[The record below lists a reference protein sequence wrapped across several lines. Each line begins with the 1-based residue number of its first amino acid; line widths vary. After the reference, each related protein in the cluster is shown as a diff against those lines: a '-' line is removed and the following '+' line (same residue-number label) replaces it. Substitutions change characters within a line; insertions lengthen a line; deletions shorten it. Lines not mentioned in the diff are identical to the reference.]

1 MKLKPLIAAIL
12 LFFQHPVL
20 ADIVTDGT
28 VGDASNIGRVQ
39 PINPTSAGQLTIGQ
53 ELGSLK
59 GGNLFHS
66 FQQFDIEKNETAT
79 FTGDDTIQNVISRVT
94 GGNKS
99 HINGILR
106 SEVGSADFYFINPAG
121 VVFEENSQVDVPAS
135 FHISTAG
142 ELIFDDGSSFSAL
155 NPEAST
161 LTVATPEAFGFTS
174 GQNGSLEIIGGQ
186 LVFKPGANVSLSAN
200 SLNIKQKA
208 SLTVEHGPPSER
220 LSPIEEPGIRLDL
233 AAIDSSTTQEIPI
246 TGVAKTE
253 ATGGELLIND
263 SEIIISGDGSGRL
276 AIRAGTMTAHDSL
289 LSVDNV
295 GNQDMKSND
304 GVDAV
309 VDSLELVGTSLT
321 SRAQIFGKGSNV
333 SVIAK
338 KVIQLSDGG
347 NISVEGFFPKINPP
361 GSFGHTGNAIVK
373 AGQLIID
380 GQDSGILAKVNE
392 MVSGNIEVTVD
403 ESTKVLNGGRIGSI
417 KKGRF
422 GSATGILTVNSEQ
435 LIIDGKESRIGS
447 EAIEGRFGFVGKV
460 TVSVKELIQVLN
472 GGNIGTDSVSAN
484 GRTGD
489 VEVRA
494 GQLIING
501 QDTGIS
507 IDSNNLNGQSG
518 NVKVFVDESIQ
529 VLNGGEIS
537 SSTDVVLKGSGGNIN
552 IKSGEWIQLQNATIK
567 TSDEGTESL
576 SAGDI
581 IIEVPVLVLDAGKII
596 ASTLATTTETTGGNV
611 VLGEVLAPTLTLEGI
626 VNDPNIIKPVQ
637 LVASED
643 NFETDPNIIPSPINI
658 ISAASTGELKITSPE
673 LNIIGALADVIPP
686 SLNIERL
693 SQDPCAY
700 GDENSFKKLGYG
712 GAPAFQHGENYLLI
726 NRFDESGHE
735 PDDRGM
741 LETTPSINADLGNTA
756 TECAKSQRTSLN

>member
-1 MKLKPLIAAIL
+1 MKLNLLIVTIL
-12 LFFQHPVL
+12 IFFQRPIF
-20 ADIVTDGT
+20 ADITTDGS
-28 VGDASNIGRVQ
+28 VGPAQS
-39 PINPTSAGQLTIGQ
+39 INAIDGQLTIGQ

-552 IKSGEWIQLQNATIK
+552 VKSGEWIQLQNATITTSASVIGESSEK
-567 TSDEGTESL
+567 TR
-576 SAGDI
+576 AGNI
-581 IIEVPVLVLDAGKII
+581 FIEVPVLILDTAEI
-596 ASTLATTTETTGGNV
+596 LTETKLVDLLSDRVSNIQIFSSSGTEIV
-611 VLGEVLAPTLTLEGI
+611 VNTKRLVPSEDSI
-626 VNDPNIIKPVQ
+626 SIKRDPNSKNVIGGDEFP
-637 LVASED
+637 SEIFRID
-643 NFETDPNIIPSPINI
+643 K
-658 ISAASTGELKITSPE
+658 STIV
-673 LNIIGALADVIPP
+673 ALANVITPT
-686 SLNIERL
+686 LNIERV
-693 SQDPCAY
+693 SQDPCTH
-700 GDENSFKKLGYG
+700 GRENSLKSLGHG

-726 NRFDESGHE
+726 NRFDENEHE
-735 PDDRGM
+735 SNDKGL
-741 LETTPSINADLGNTA
+741 LETTSSTHTDHEIT
-756 TECAKSQRTSLN
+756 TMECAKFQRTSLTGHWQ